1 MPPARD
7 SLQALVNRPPETISV
22 VSKRY
27 ALRGIRSSD
36 GTRQALRIDAVRHGD
51 EEALRELIQEFS
63 PLVFGVAL
71 SITRNEADASDVV
84 QDVFVGLPEA
94 LQRFDGRRF
103 AGWLKVVASRRA
115 LMLLR
120 SEKRRTKNTA
130 TAGQMSCG
138 SLEDQTLT
146 RIMLEQALDR
156 LAPSLRHVFMLK
168 EVEGL
173 SHGEIAAAMGISENL
188 SQVRL
193 HRARRNLRS
202 ILT

>member
-1 MPPARD
+1 MN
-7 SLQALVNRPPETISV
+7 QPPETTSV
-22 VSKRY
+22 GSKHH

-36 GTRQALRIDAVRHGD
+36 GTRQALRIDAARHGD
-51 EEALRELIQEFS
+51 EWALRELIQEFS

-84 QDVFVGLPEA
+84 QDVFIGLPEA

-130 TAGQMSCG
+130 TAGQMSRG

-146 RIMLEQALDR
+146 KIMLEQALEK

-193 HRARRNLRS
+193 HRARRDLRS